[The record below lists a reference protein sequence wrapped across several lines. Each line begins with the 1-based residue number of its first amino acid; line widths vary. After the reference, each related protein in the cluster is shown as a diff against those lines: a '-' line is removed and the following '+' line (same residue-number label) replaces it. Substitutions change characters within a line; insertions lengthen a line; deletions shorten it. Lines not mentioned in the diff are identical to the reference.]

1 MSTDPETGLVLEE
14 SPPEM
19 SPAGEPRFSHPSD
32 QRLTRKPMAWWDR
45 VKFLVLGILLL
56 GFLVWNTFVQNQG
69 PSAVTGDPVG
79 ISVRNAIQQT
89 ISGNIWLLVLSFTL
103 SQMGQRSVMSVFWA
117 IPPMLL
123 SGPGA
128 AAGIALINAIGNL
141 GGFFGPSMMG
151 TLRDLTGG
159 YNGGLLVLAGA
170 LLIEAALVMTL
181 RLPAVA
187 GSRTSTVARSA

>member
-89 ISGNIWLLVLSFTL
+89 ISGNIWLLVL
-103 SQMGQRSVMSVFWA
+103 
-117 IPPMLL
+117 
-123 SGPGA
+123 
-128 AAGIALINAIGNL
+128 
-141 GGFFGPSMMG
+141 
-151 TLRDLTGG
+151 
-159 YNGGLLVLAGA
+159 LA
-170 LLIEAALVMTL
+170 IEAL
-181 RLPAVA
+181 RQIHYLI
-187 GSRTSTVARSA
+187 SEHSARYNQFFAKKVFGGWDHRLGRMNAWTRYRIARAFKWLLFL